1 MVFLKLQSYRQV
13 SLATR
18 KNAKLSARFYG
29 PFEVLDKIGKVA
41 YRLKLPSSS
50 RIHPVFHVSV
60 LKQKL
65 GDSRT
70 VLETLPTVSNDD
82 ALLPVP
88 QAVLDQ
94 RKKKGRNEVLIHWRG
109 LSPAE
114 STWESQEVI
123 KEQFPEFTLEDK
135 CAL

>member
-1 MVFLKLQSYRQV
+1 M
-13 SLATR
+13 
-18 KNAKLSARFYG
+18 
-29 PFEVLDKIGKVA
+29 
-41 YRLKLPSSS
+41 
-50 RIHPVFHVSV
+50 
-60 LKQKL
+60 
-65 GDSRT
+65 
-70 VLETLPTVSNDD
+70 LETLPTVSNDD

-135 CAL
+135 CVLQEVGS